1 MTFLLIAHPI
11 VWPVGFADQGRW
23 SPPKRAV
30 RALGRN
36 RLHGRRSKVFVKRL
50 LSVCAVVLMLGLLP
64 ARADFYGS
72 GLHSWPYW
80 QDDLHWALPQIMAS
94 MS

>member
-1 MTFLLIAHPI
+1 M
-11 VWPVGFADQGRW
+11 
-23 SPPKRAV
+23 
-30 RALGRN
+30 
-36 RLHGRRSKVFVKRL
+36 KRL
-50 LSVCAVVLMLGLLP
+50 LSVCAAVLMLGLLP